1 MIEDIKDWVEDS
13 NTSFTLIYC
22 SEYVLQ
28 FHDGLHRYKVQDD
41 SFDVALHEDF
51 DRWANSRLYYMERP
65 PYSKEDL
72 MRVVS
77 VCHWLTTNI
86 GRELLMDGTI
96 GYLNVERLVDIFQQ

>member
-1 MIEDIKDWVEDS
+1 MIEDIKDWVVS
-13 NTSFTLIYC
+13 NPAFSILSSDY
-22 SEYVLQ
+22 YVLQ
-28 FHDGLHRYKVQDD
+28 FHDGLHRYKVQED

-72 MRVVS
+72 MRAVA

-86 GRELLMDGTI
+86 GREILTDGI
-96 GYLNVERLVDIFQQ
+96 VGYLNIERLVDIFQQ